1 MENLTVKLTNIKQN
15 FGAKEVLSIKE
26 LSAYENDRIGIIGE
40 NGQGKSTLLKIIYG
54 DLNPEGTVQKETE
67 FNYFPQIA
75 EIDELFNINSL
86 DWELVS
92 QLAIPK
98 NNVQTLSGGETS
110 KFRLAQVLSTYQMG
124 LLLDEPTTHLD
135 QKSVKKLVEELRY
148 YYGTLLFV
156 SHDRYFL
163 NQLADKIWEVQDGKV
178 VEYEGNYDAYK
189 QQKEQ
194 EEIERK
200 REEEN
205 YLQEKKHLETA
216 VAKKK
221 EQAEKASKVSN
232 KKKQQSIRPDRLS
245 SSKQKDTV
253 QKSIQ
258 KSAKSM
264 ESRLAKL
271 QEVTPNKNK
280 SEIIFPTPK
289 SVEIHN
295 KYPVR
300 GENVKLTA
308 GDKVLL
314 NQVDF
319 QFGLGKKIAIV
330 GDNGSGK
337 TTLLNYIVNNKDGI
351 VLSPKV
357 VSSIYKQMDYKFFG
371 EETIL
376 SFLMKHTEYP
386 ESLVRSIL
394 NNLNFAQFELNKPL
408 SGLSGGEATR
418 LSIALLFTRS
428 SNVLILDE
436 PTNFIDLST
445 IDALEKLITNYE
457 GTVLFTSHD
466 PYFVKEVA
474 DEVYMIKKEQLTLVP
489 KENI

>member
-40 NGQGKSTLLKIIYG
+40 NGQGKSTLLQIIYG
-54 DLNPEGTVQKETE
+54 DLTPEGTVQKEIE

-75 EIDELFNINSL
+75 EIDELFHIDTL

-92 QLAIPK
+92 QFGIPK
-98 NNVQTLSGGETS
+98 NNVQTFSGGEKS
-110 KFRLAQVLSTYQMG
+110 KFRLAQILSTYQMG

-135 QKSVKKLVEELRY
+135 QRSVKKLVEELRY

-178 VEYEGNYDAYK
+178 VEYEGNYDTYK
-189 QQKEQ
+189 QQKEL
-194 EEIERK
+194 EEMEK
-200 REEEN
+200 RRETEN
-205 YLQEKKHLETA
+205 YLQEKRHLEA
-216 VAKKK
+216 AIAKKK
-221 EQAEKASKVSN
+221 AQAEKASKVSN

-271 QEVTPNKNK
+271 QEVTPNKQK
-280 SEIIFPTPK
+280 TEIIFPTPQ

-295 KYPVR
+295 KYPIR
-300 GENVKLTA
+300 GENLTLMA
-308 GDKVLL
+308 GNKMIL

-319 QFGLGKKIAIV
+319 HFGLGKKIAII
-330 GDNGSGK
+330 GDNGGGK
-337 TTLLNYIVNNKDGI
+337 TTLLDSIVTNKEGI

-357 VSSIYKQMDYKFFG
+357 VFSIYRQMDYKLFG

-376 SFLMKHTEYP
+376 SFLMKHAEYP

-394 NNLNFAQFELNKPL
+394 NHLNFAQFELNKPL
-408 SGLSGGEATR
+408 SALSGGEATR
-418 LSIALLFTRS
+418 LSIALVFTRS

-445 IDALEKLITNYE
+445 IEALEKLMTNYK

-474 DEVYMIKKEQLTLVP
+474 DEIYMIKNGKLHVASKES
-489 KENI
+489 I